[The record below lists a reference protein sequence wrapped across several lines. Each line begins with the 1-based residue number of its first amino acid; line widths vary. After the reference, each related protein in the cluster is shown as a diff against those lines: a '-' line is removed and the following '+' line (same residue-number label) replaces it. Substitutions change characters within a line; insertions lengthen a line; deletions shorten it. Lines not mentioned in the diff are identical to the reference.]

1 MNPQEAEVVHP
12 MVIED
17 LDFPEDL
24 EAEEM
29 PMMLLA
35 LILVDVETLLQQLLL
50 KEMMVEPH
58 VPYLNKLVAVEVVQ
72 VVLVAMEFLLQK
84 QEELVELERIRPQ

>member
-1 MNPQEAEVVHP
+1 

-17 LDFPEDL
+17 LDIREDL

-35 LILVDVETLLQQLLL
+35 LILVEQEIPLLYLPY
-50 KEMMVEPH
+50 KDIMVEPQ

-72 VVLVAMEFLLQK
+72 VLLVAMEFLLQK
-84 QEELVELERIRPQ
+84 QEELVELEQIRVLW

>member
-1 MNPQEAEVVHP
+1 

-17 LDFPEDL
+17 PDIREDL

-35 LILVDVETLLQQLLL
+35 LMLVDVETLLQQLLL
-50 KEMMVEPH
+50 KEMMVEPQ
-58 VPYLNKLVAVEVVQ
+58 VPYLNKLVAVEAVQ

-84 QEELVELERIRPQ
+84 QVVLAELEQIRVPW

>member
-1 MNPQEAEVVHP
+1 

-17 LDFPEDL
+17 RDIREDL

-50 KEMMVEPH
+50 KEMMVEPQ

-84 QEELVELERIRPQ
+84 PEELVELERIRPQ

>member
-1 MNPQEAEVVHP
+1 

-17 LDFPEDL
+17 RDIREDL

-35 LILVDVETLLQQLLL
+35 LILVEQEILPLQLPY
-50 KEMMVEPH
+50 KAIMVEPQ
-58 VPYLNKLVAVEVVQ
+58 VPYLNKLVAVEAVQ

>member
-1 MNPQEAEVVHP
+1 

-17 LDFPEDL
+17 RDIREDL

-50 KEMMVEPH
+50 KEMMVEPQ
-58 VPYLNKLVAVEVVQ
+58 VPYLNKLVAVEAVQ

>member
-1 MNPQEAEVVHP
+1 

-17 LDFPEDL
+17 RDIREDL

-50 KEMMVEPH
+50 KEMMVEPQ

>member
-1 MNPQEAEVVHP
+1 

-17 LDFPEDL
+17 PDIREDL

-35 LILVDVETLLQQLLL
+35 LILVEQEIPLLYLPY
-50 KEMMVEPH
+50 KDIMVEPQ
-58 VPYLNKLVAVEVVQ
+58 VPYLNKLVAVEAVQ
-72 VVLVAMEFLLQK
+72 VLLVAMEFLLQK

>member
-1 MNPQEAEVVHP
+1 

-17 LDFPEDL
+17 PDIREDL

-35 LILVDVETLLQQLLL
+35 LMLVDVETLLQQLLL
-50 KEMMVEPH
+50 KEMMVEPQ
-58 VPYLNKLVAVEVVQ
+58 VPYLNKLVAVEAVQ

>member
-1 MNPQEAEVVHP
+1 

-50 KEMMVEPH
+50 KEMMVEPQ
-58 VPYLNKLVAVEVVQ
+58 VPYLNKWVAVEAVQ
-72 VVLVAMEFLLQK
+72 VGLVAMEFLLQK

>member
-1 MNPQEAEVVHP
+1 

-17 LDFPEDL
+17 PDIREDL
-24 EAEEM
+24 EAVEM

-35 LILVDVETLLQQLLL
+35 LMLVDVETLLQQLLL
-50 KEMMVEPH
+50 KEMMVEPQ
-58 VPYLNKLVAVEVVQ
+58 VPYLNKLVAVEAVQ